1 MFRHCLASQK
11 VWRLRETPR
20 VDYVRHA
27 KLLDASLHA
36 ERMGQHISLNDT
48 RISPKE
54 FVRWLMLICYLL
66 EGTVRHKVATSSIS
80 CLSNVMPAG
89 KYFVSII
96 EATGLTI
103 VGRQL
108 AERLPP

>member
-1 MFRHCLASQK
+1 MFRHRLASQK

-20 VDYVRHA
+20 VDYVRRA

-36 ERMGQHISLNDT
+36 ERMGQHKSLNDNN
-48 RISPKE
+48 ISPKE
-54 FVRWLMLICYLL
+54 NLRWLTLICSLL
-66 EGTVRHKVATSSIS
+66 GGTVRHKVATSSIS
-80 CLSNVMPAG
+80 CLSNVMPVS

-103 VGRQL
+103 VRRQL
-108 AERLPP
+108 AERLTP